1 MVLSKTIGISFSF
14 NSAVFKPFEYI
25 LLYLSVKKS
34 NSILAAAISGCVYLI
49 LHYGEFISGGFLSFF
64 INATNPQPAPPKYE
78 LVASD
83 DSTAYLLNKETGDV
97 WGLKRTGSLG
107 KF

>member
-1 MVLSKTIGISFSF
+1 MKTKLKDIILYSLAIVG
-14 NSAVFKPFEYI
+14 AVS
-25 LLYLSVKKS
+25 L
-34 NSILAAAISGCVYLI
+34 
-49 LHYGEFISGGFLSFF
+49 F